1 GTPRYMAPE
10 LLRGEPARPAADVY
24 ALALVACE
32 LLGGDPERRPAA
44 GGEPAPPRLPE
55 AIAPPHVR
63 EALERVL
70 ARALDVEPA
79 ARYPAAPRLA
89 VALAGAALGERHA
102 PPAGLPARGA
112 CGAAGAGEAERAEG
126 EDAPPVGTSRVAT
139 VLHLRF
145 EAVRPPAPPDRPD
158 PPDPDDET
166 RPLDTGELG
175 ELEGLERIAREL
187 GGAVITCAAG
197 ELVALFGAP
206 RALGDDVVRAA
217 RAAHALIE
225 RCTGA
230 RAGLDTGRVELAPAP
245 GAAPACGAPVDR
257 ARELA

>member
-1 GTPRYMAPE
+1 

-79 ARYPAAPRLA
+79 ARYPGAPRLA
-89 VALAGAALGERHA
+89 EALARAARGERQE

-112 CGAAGAGEAERAEG
+112 GGAGGAGEAERAEG

-145 EAVRPPAPPDRPD
+145 EAVRPPA

-225 RCTGA
+225 RCIGA
-230 RAGLDTGRVELAPAP
+230 RAGL
-245 GAAPACGAPVDR
+245 
-257 ARELA
+257 